1 MEKMN
6 YDRLIKKVT
15 ANLATGVRGD
25 LSIADFQKLDSVS
38 AHVLLEYE
46 PKHGKPTGNEI
57 EHYFR
62 KTFEGKILPVM
73 ASCAIKGRAISIVAK
88 QDIPTRDFEDTKDKA
103 KMTPVIVGNLYL
115 DNELR
120 DHWEVKDQD
129 GKKILAK
136 NSEDN
141 IEQIIAMRRNRMFVT
156 ETPSVSLA
164 SVAAAKELLVPG
176 DIVKSF
182 YRGEI
187 QALEITAAIKGG
199 YKAKTLAG
207 KEAVIAKEGVLDLQA
222 QNAEKTPNE
231 SAKLAKYFEEA
242 YGDKKYAQQLVKK

>member
-1 MEKMN
+1 MN
-6 YDRLIKKVT
+6 FDRMINKVT

-25 LSIADFQKLDSVS
+25 LTIADFQKLDAVS
-38 AHVLLEYE
+38 AHLLLEFE
-46 PKHGKPTGNEI
+46 PKHGKPTGNDI

-62 KTFEGKILPVM
+62 KTFEGKIVPVM
-73 ASCAIKGRAISIVAK
+73 ASCAIKGKAISIVAK
-88 QDIPTRDFEDTKDKA
+88 RDVPTRDFEDTKDKT
-103 KMTPVIVGNLYL
+103 KMTPIIMGNLYL

-120 DHWEVKDQD
+120 DHWEVKEQD

-136 NSEDN
+136 NSDDN

-176 DIVKSF
+176 DIVKAF

-187 QALEITAAIKGG
+187 QSLEIVAAIKGG
-199 YKAKTLAG
+199 YKAKTLQG
-207 KEAVIAKEGVLDLQA
+207 KDAVIAKEGVLDLQA
-222 QNAEKTPNE
+222 QNADKTPNE
-231 SAKLAKYFEEA
+231 AAKLAKYFEDA
-242 YGDKKYAQQLVKK
+242 YGSKEYARQLTKK